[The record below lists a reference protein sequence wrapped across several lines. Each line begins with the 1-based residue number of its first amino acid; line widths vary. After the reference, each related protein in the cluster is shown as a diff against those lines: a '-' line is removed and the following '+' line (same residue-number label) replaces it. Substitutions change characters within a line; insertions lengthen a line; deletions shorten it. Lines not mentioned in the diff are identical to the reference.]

1 MLTVDQMLEI
11 KKKILCT
18 YKEGG
23 RTLKFIHH
31 FLFGLRM
38 SSGLNEHPDVSLAN
52 DSAFHYL
59 DISIPEC
66 LWDCLSCTLLT
77 LTLFLN
83 FGFTIFFLKK

>member
-1 MLTVDQMLEI
+1 
-11 KKKILCT
+11 
-18 YKEGG
+18 
-23 RTLKFIHH
+23 
-31 FLFGLRM
+31 M
-38 SSGLNEHPDVSLAN
+38 SSGLNEHPDVSLAK

-83 FGFTIFFLKK
+83 FGFTIFFLKKKTHMYVIKEDNFMTFSSLREGEL